1 MQVLVLASGSRY
13 RAELLQRLKLP
24 FSQISP
30 DIDETGK
37 PGETPINL
45 ATRLAVE
52 KAAAVH
58 SLTSEPAFIIA
69 SDQVASLGSERL
81 RKPGSVEAAQR
92 QLREMNGQSVDFFTS
107 LCLLDTTTG
116 EQFAALDHTSAQ
128 LRTLTEPEIHR
139 YIASDLP
146 LDCAGSFKVESLGIT
161 LFESIDSKD
170 PTALIGLP
178 LIALCNGLRQF
189 GVALP

>member
-1 MQVLVLASGSRY
+1 MQVLVLGSGSRY

-24 FSQISP
+24 FSQVSP
-30 DIDETGK
+30 DIDETARA
-37 PGETPINL
+37 GELPDAL
-45 ATRLAVE
+45 ATRLAAE

-58 SLTSEPAFIIA
+58 SLTPESAIVIA
-69 SDQVASLGSERL
+69 SDQVAALGSERL
-81 RKPGSVEAAQR
+81 CKPGSVEAAQR
-92 QLREMNGQSVDFFTS
+92 QLREMNGQSVDFFTA

-116 EQFAALDHTSAQ
+116 EKFAALDHTRAS
-128 LRTLTEPEIHR
+128 LRRLTEAEIAR
-139 YIASDLP
+139 YINADLP
-146 LDCAGSFKVESLGIT
+146 LNCAGSFKVESLGIS

-178 LIALCNGLRQF
+178 LIALCKGLRKF

>member
-1 MQVLVLASGSRY
+1 M
-13 RAELLQRLKLP
+13 P
-24 FSQISP
+24 FSQVSP
-30 DIDETGK
+30 DIDETAR
-37 PGETPINL
+37 PGEPPDDL
-45 ATRLAVE
+45 ATRLAIE
-52 KAAAVH
+52 KAAAVR

-81 RKPGSVEAAQR
+81 RKPGTVEAAHD

-116 EQFAALDHTSAQ
+116 RQFDALDHTTAQ
-128 LRTLTEPEIHR
+128 LRALTEPEIHR

-161 LFESIDSKD
+161 LFDSVVSKD

-189 GVALP
+189 GIDLP